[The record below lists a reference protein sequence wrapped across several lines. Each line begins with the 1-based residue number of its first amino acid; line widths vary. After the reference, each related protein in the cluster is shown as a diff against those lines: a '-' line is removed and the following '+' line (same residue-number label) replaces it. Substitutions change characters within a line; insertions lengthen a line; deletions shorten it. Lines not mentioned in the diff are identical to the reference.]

1 MKDKTSLILITT
13 GSILLGWNIITW
25 IFNYESPL
33 LLPITF
39 TVVLITGIIGTLSFS
54 GYLRPVIKQLKPGVE
69 HE

>member
-1 MKDKTSLILITT
+1 MKDKTSLILIST

-25 IFNYESPL
+25 IFNYETPL

-54 GYLRPVIKQLKPGVE
+54 GYLKPVIKQSRQEVKE
-69 HE
+69 